1 MYIYICRIIM
11 QRIEDSAAADYEV
24 VVGINIMLLNC
35 TTYMYTTSLLDA
47 VGQNG
52 RTLIFVTKF
61 LPK

>member
-1 MYIYICRIIM
+1 M

-35 TTYMYTTSLLDA
+35 TIYMYTTSLLDA